1 MPARDESHLRK
12 MVALDDDD
20 AALTCVGGGAKAALG
35 AIEAIAK
42 QFEANRAAAGILE
55 RLEKLE
61 RADAEKSERL
71 DRMELQ
77 IESLSHNLSGVADDA
92 ARRAKEEAERKQY
105 KALLLGRQLAGMA
118 KIKAGA
124 KAAAERARQRLA
136 AARESGEEPV
146 DLGAGFKAD
155 GAPRNPEAI
164 KRWHW
169 AFRQIK
175 LKRKLAKLGAD
186 VRCAPR
192 NSVAERLKAMEE
204 LVGNLRNRIEYYEK
218 QEETRAESP
227 GPDADTQNAMLRFEY
242 QLEKQ
247 AEQTQGLG
255 ERVDGIDGRLREVS
269 TNVEQLSSDVASSIE
284 GLGAL
289 REAQLANS
297 TPKDITQEVQT
308 LEGLARDAVPIIEG
322 RAPLIA
328 FVSDLVGEAALQD
341 AAADTGEDAALFVKP
356 TICDAASAP
365 SVERLAWACY
375 RLLDSDV
382 QDLLEEYEGPR
393 TAVRGPFGKTL
404 RAVYDA
410 LLNAL
415 ETVTS
420 PAAVKLDVRALE
432 TRSSARVSSVWEDLH
447 ALESD
452 AKSGMDALGASL
464 NADVRA
470 VEEKDAE
477 ARRELEERASE
488 LEEASKSGLN
498 AVEQDVRALEYRIE
512 AEAAAARAKPRSP
525 SPNRPRTAERPRTPG
540 ANAAGDALVRKL
552 DQVASLADDAQRR
565 SLEALPRSAFEEFR
579 QEQSRE
585 AAERARKKAA
595 AEAAK
600 AKRRALREAEA
611 AAAAAAADDAS
622 FATQESAPAGY
633 LLKPKQNIKRR
644 PKNPQELFD
653 DLYEPVRPPTA
664 EETLERQRALMV
676 KILSRMANVKVWG
689 VWNCWYDATQK
700 AKAAEAQAKAA
711 AEAERQRLEAERMQA
726 EIERLE
732 AARLAAEG
740 AEADRLAAE
749 AEKARLD
756 AERLERERLEAERL
770 EAERLE
776 AQRLEA
782 ERREAE
788 RLAEAE
794 RRAAEEAAR
803 RVDRAASPIPVEE
816 ETQTIEERPSIE
828 SFETGTDTFDL
839 VERFK
844 GPAGA
849 SRDEVKALEKRLVEA
864 LASVE
869 GRLAE
874 LSATSSDMGQK
885 VPELRD
891 ALTLLGS
898 QLASMQHSK
907 ADRGKTERQLKS
919 KVDRDEIDDIAARLA
934 GDKDDDL
941 DPTLVAKQ
949 QVPALK
955 CLSCDRPLT
964 LAPRTEAGIFPPA
977 AYAGAAPSKVESL
990 GRGPTPLDALYAAGA
1005 RPRSSHAPLLRP
1017 PPGTSQNLLGRYPPL
1032 NGTRSRPTS
1041 RAGGR

>member
-1 MPARDESHLRK
+1 LPARSSE
-12 MVALDDDD
+12 MVALEDED

-42 QFEANRAAAGILE
+42 QFEANRTAAGILE

-218 QEETRAESP
+218 QEETRAEAP
-227 GPDADTQNAMLRFEY
+227 GPDADTQNAMLRLEY

-255 ERVDGIDGRLREVS
+255 ERVDGIDERLREVS
-269 TNVEQLSSDVASSIE
+269 TNVEQLSGDVASSIE

-328 FVSDLVGEAALQD
+328 FVSDLVGEAALED
-341 AAADTGEDAALFVKP
+341 AAADTAEDAALFTKP

-382 QDLLEEYEGPR
+382 QNLLEEYEGPR

-432 TRSSARVSSVWEDLH
+432 SRSSARVSNVWEDLH
-447 ALESD
+447 TLESD

-464 NADVRA
+464 NAGVRA
-470 VEEKDAE
+470 V
-477 ARRELEERASE
+477 EERASE

-498 AVEQDVRALEYRIE
+498 AVEQDVRALEYRID

-565 SLEALPRSAFEEFR
+565 SMEALPRSAFDEFR

-585 AAERARKKAA
+585 AAERARRKAA

-664 EETLERQRALMV
+664 EETLERQRELMK

-689 VWNCWYDATQK
+689 VWNCWFDATQK

-740 AEADRLAAE
+740 AEAERLAAE

-776 AQRLEA
+776 AERLEA
-782 ERREAE
+782 ERR
-788 RLAEAE
+788 EAE

-839 VERFK
+839 VEKFK

-874 LSATSSDMGQK
+874 LSASSSDMGQK

-949 QVPALK
+949 QVPAMK

-1005 RPRSSHAPLLRP
+1005 RPRSAHAPLLRP